1 MQCPLKIFTSTSAN
15 FNTVFTHPEIV
26 EETTSL
32 YGLMVPSKIWVW
44 LLCFFHSEEHNTY
57 SSEAVTTNKYLSTD
71 YPQTSATGGFC
82 SCLQNLIS
90 LKLKEYLFSVLAI
103 NLISK
108 LCKPPAPDAKV
119 KANLTKVTSR
129 INFLSVNYLLSGK
142 CFFK

>member
-1 MQCPLKIFTSTSAN
+1 
-15 FNTVFTHPEIV
+15 
-26 EETTSL
+26 
-32 YGLMVPSKIWVW
+32 MVPSKIWVW

-57 SSEAVTTNKYLSTD
+57 SSEDVTTNKYLSTD

-90 LKLKEYLFSVLAI
+90 LLKLKEYLFSVLAI

-108 LCKPPAPDAKV
+108 LCKPPARDAEV
-119 KANLTKVTSR
+119 KANKIVTFR
-129 INFLSVNYLLSGK
+129 VNCLSVNFLLSGK